1 MLGSELGD
9 LATSF
14 ELTVVDDDGV
24 GERSRSFL
32 LGAFG
37 FFLDVSSGVLRKG
50 PVGSFGN
57 GALKKGTSRGRASC
71 NGRKNFLKNGC
82 PSFAE
87 CGSDWCIGIS
97 AGCINDT
104 CG

>member
-1 MLGSELGD
+1 MLSSVLGD
-9 LATSF
+9 LATLF
-14 ELTVVDDDGV
+14 ELTVMDDDGV
-24 GERSRSFL
+24 GKGSRDFL

-37 FFLDVSSGVLRKG
+37 IFLGVSFGILKKG

-71 NGRKNFLKNGC
+71 NGKKLFLKTGC

-87 CGSDWCIGIS
+87 CG
-97 AGCINDT
+97 NDR
-104 CG
+104 